1 MRYLGCRDR
10 GVRSVD
16 WPLVS
21 TLRLRSL
28 SARRTAVRWLIGG
41 VVVGG
46 LLTGCGQSDEES
58 KGARVLVTTDQ
69 GTTSVLDRAGIEVED
84 GEPALSVLKRAAKV
98 TLAADRKTIES
109 IDGADAT
116 DGRAWSF
123 WINGVEIRNGGLKTG
138 EDINVQQRPIV
149 ETPQTAEVHDG
160 DTVWFD
166 LRSDPDVGQP
176 RGVVGTFPEPFLHGF
191 EGQRWPVR
199 VECAEPRST
208 ECRAVR
214 DVLVGYGI
222 PAVSNR
228 LRTSY
233 NPESTRISVGL
244 WADVREDPAAQL
256 AERGPKDSGIYAVP
270 SKDGR
275 EIALLDPAGKTVE
288 TMGPGTGLI
297 FASRYRDETPSWAV
311 TGTDMAGLTAAIEA
325 WNADVLGRHY
335 AVVVR
340 DQKVTG
346 LPVTAAKR

>member
-1 MRYLGCRDR
+1 M
-10 GVRSVD
+10 
-16 WPLVS
+16 S
-21 TLRLRSL
+21 TPRLRSL
-28 SARRTAVRWLIGG
+28 SARRAAVRWLVGG
-41 VVVGG
+41 VIAAG
-46 LLTGCGQSDEES
+46 LLTGCGQDDEEP

-69 GTTSVLDRAGIEVED
+69 GTTSVLDRSGVAVKD
-84 GEPALSVLKRAAKV
+84 GEPALTVLRRAADV
-98 TLAADRKTIES
+98 TLSADRRTIAS
-109 IDGADAT
+109 IDGKQATADS
-116 DGRAWSF
+116 AWAF
-123 WINGVEIRNGGLKTG
+123 WINGVEIRSGGLKTG
-138 EDINVQQRPIV
+138 EDINVQQRPV
-149 ETPQTAEVHDG
+149 VATPQTAKVHDG

-166 LRSDPDVGQP
+166 LRSDPDVGRP

-244 WADVREDPAAQL
+244 WSDVREDPAAQL

-270 SKDGR
+270 SRDGR
-275 EIALLDPAGKTVE
+275 EIALLDAAGKTVE
-288 TMGPGTGLI
+288 TVGAGTGLI

-311 TGTDMAGLTAAIEA
+311 TGTDMAGLKAAIEA
-325 WNADVLGRHY
+325 WNADVLNRHY

-340 DQKVTG
+340 DQQVTG
-346 LPVTAAKR
+346 LPVAAADR

>member
-1 MRYLGCRDR
+1 M
-10 GVRSVD
+10 
-16 WPLVS
+16 
-21 TLRLRSL
+21 
-28 SARRTAVRWLIGG
+28 VRWLIGG
-41 VVVGG
+41 VVAGG
-46 LLTGCGQSDEES
+46 LLAGCGQSDEEPT
-58 KGARVLVTTDQ
+58 GARVLVTSGQ
-69 GTTSVLDRAGIEVED
+69 GTANVLDRSGITVED
-84 GEPALSVLKRAAKV
+84 GEPALKVLQR
-98 TLAADRKTIES
+98 TADVELSADGTTIES
-109 IDGADAT
+109 IDGTKAD

-123 WINGVEIRNGGLKTG
+123 WINGVEIRSGGLKTG
-138 EDINVQQRPIV
+138 QDINVQQRPV
-149 ETPQTAEVHDG
+149 VATPQTAEVHDG

-166 LRSDPDVGQP
+166 LRQDPDVGQP

-199 VECAEPRST
+199 VECTEPRST

-214 DVLVGYGI
+214 DVLVDYGI

-275 EIALLDPAGKTVE
+275 EIALLDPAGETVE
-288 TMGPGTGLI
+288 TAGPGTGLI

-311 TGTDMAGLTAAIEA
+311 TGTDMAGLKAAVEA
-325 WNADVLGRHY
+325 WSADVLLRHY

-340 DQKVTG
+340 DQNVTG
-346 LPVTAAKR
+346 LPITRAAR